1 MSPASIIAAISNVI
15 NLAGAA
21 AALGKDIAPY
31 AKAIYDNLISGKEVT
46 QDDIDALEMEV
57 NAMHDEIQKPLPP
70 EEG

>member
-15 NLAGAA
+15 NLASTA
-21 AALGKDIAPY
+21 AALSKDITPY

-57 NAMHDEIQKPLPP
+57 NAMHDEIQKPLPL